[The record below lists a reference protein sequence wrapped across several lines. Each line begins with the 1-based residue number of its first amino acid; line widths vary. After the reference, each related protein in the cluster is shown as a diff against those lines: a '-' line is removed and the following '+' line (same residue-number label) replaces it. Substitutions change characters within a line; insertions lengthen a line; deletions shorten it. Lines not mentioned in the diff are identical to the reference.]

1 MQFYYPAFLI
11 ALLTLVI
18 PVIIHLFN
26 FRRYKTV
33 YFSNVRFLKEIK
45 EETDSRSKLKHLL
58 VLASR
63 LLALAFL
70 VFAFAQPYIPNKRNQ
85 VSTGKKFV
93 SIYIDNSFSMNAM
106 SSGASL

>member
-1 MQFYYPAFLI
+1 MQFLFPGFLL
-11 ALLTLVI
+11 ALAALAI

-33 YFSNVRFLKEIK
+33 YFSNVRFLREVK
-45 EETDSRSKLKHLL
+45 EETTSRSKLKHLL

-70 VFAFAQPYIPNKRNQ
+70 VFAFAQPYIPNKHNQ
-85 VSTGKKFV
+85 VSTGRKYV
-93 SIYIDNSFSMNAM
+93 SVYLDILFR
-106 SSGASL
+106 